1 MISFG
6 NSFKEEVAEGV
17 RIAAKAIKST
27 YGPLGSYTAL
37 KSSYGAFKFT
47 KDGYSVANTL
57 EDHLKNSYSGKD
69 IGIKSVVECSRQI
82 NQLCGD
88 STTTVVVLYSELV
101 NQLNGLNLD
110 KTQLNKLISE
120 LESDLV
126 KITSELE
133 SKTKLV
139 ESLEELTKVARTSSN
154 GSGISDLISE
164 LVWKVGNHKVSV
176 SPSTTNQNFT
186 EIIEGVQFA
195 AQCPSSLL
203 SNRLVKP
210 KVLVTNKVISTF
222 EEVSPFLNKCTTNN
236 YREILIVCDDITP
249 SVLAILAGYQE
260 RGMINCT
267 VLRNPMS
274 DLNARN
280 AFFRDLAVV
289 FGTKLLTN
297 VTQTSGIDEF
307 LESAGLGECDLISF
321 NKNDVNI
328 ILTEENQA
336 KVGELVKSIKA
347 EVGQNEYYENIKDSR
362 IEILEGSVGTIYLA
376 ADTEYEFRE
385 LRDRV
390 EDAIN
395 SCKNVMKYGYSP
407 GGGYAY
413 KNLECLDSVHPM
425 LKSALSAPRSILPE
439 CDSTEVV
446 DPTFSLVSSIRV
458 ALSMLVIYAKL
469 DFAVVNTDRSL
480 LDGSM

>member
-57 EDHLKNSYSGKD
+57 EDHLKNSYSGRD

-110 KTQLNKLISE
+110 KTQLNELISR
-120 LESDLV
+120 LESDV
-126 KITSELE
+126 TKVTSELE
-133 SKTKLV
+133 SKTTLV
-139 ESLEELTKVARTSSN
+139 KSLDDLTKVAKTSSS
-154 GSGISDLISE
+154 GSGLSELISG
-164 LVWKVGNHKVSV
+164 LVWQVGNHKISV
-176 SPSTTNQNFT
+176 VPSNSNQNFT
-186 EIIEGVQFA
+186 EVIEGVQFTA
-195 AQCPSSLL
+195 HCPSSIL
-203 SNRLVKP
+203 SNRLVRP
-210 KVLVTNKVISTF
+210 KVLVTNKVISNYN
-222 EEVSPFLNKCTTNN
+222 EISPFLDRCTTNN
-236 YREILIVCDDITP
+236 DREMLIICDDITP
-249 SVLAILAGYQE
+249 SILAILAGYQE

-267 VLRNPMS
+267 VLRNPMN

-280 AFFRDLAVV
+280 AFFKDLAVV
-289 FGTKLLTN
+289 FGTRLLTN
-297 VTQTSGIDEF
+297 ATPTEEIKSFID
-307 LESAGLGECDLISF
+307 AVDLGVCDLISF
-321 NKNDVNI
+321 NKNEVNI

-336 KVGELVKSIKA
+336 KVDDLIKSIKT
-347 EVGQNEYYENIKDSR
+347 EVGQNEYYENIKDAR
-362 IEILEGSVGTIYLA
+362 IDILSGSVGTVYLA
-376 ADTEYEFRE
+376 TSTESEFKE

-413 KNLECLDSVHPM
+413 KNLACLDSVHPI
-425 LKSALSAPRSILPE
+425 LKSALSAPRNILPE
-439 CDSTEVV
+439 CNITKIV
-446 DPTFSLVSSIRV
+446 DPTFSLINSVKV
-458 ALSMLVIYAKL
+458 AVSMLIIYAKL